1 VLEEREARTLLTAAM
16 DASRRA
22 YAPYSG
28 FPVGAALLT
37 TGGHVFTGCNV
48 ENASF
53 GLTVCAERVAL
64 WTAVAAG
71 HRHVQAVAV
80 VGPKA
85 PRLTPCG
92 ACRQVLNEFVPPD
105 HDIIIILDDDGA
117 PQQMPLSAL
126 LPHAFGPRDLDH
138 TDSVVSS

>member
-1 VLEEREARTLLTAAM
+1 VLEEREAIALLTAAS

-37 TGGHVFTGCNV
+37 ADGQVLTGCNV

-71 HRHVQAVAV
+71 HRQVRAVAV

-85 PRLTPCG
+85 PRLMPCG
-92 ACRQVLNEFVPPD
+92 ACRQVLSEFSPPD
-105 HDIIIILDDDGA
+105 QDLIIVLDDDGA
-117 PQQMPLSAL
+117 PQQVSLSAL
-126 LPHAFGPRDLDH
+126 LPHAFGPRDLDLPDP
-138 TDSVVSS
+138 TSSS